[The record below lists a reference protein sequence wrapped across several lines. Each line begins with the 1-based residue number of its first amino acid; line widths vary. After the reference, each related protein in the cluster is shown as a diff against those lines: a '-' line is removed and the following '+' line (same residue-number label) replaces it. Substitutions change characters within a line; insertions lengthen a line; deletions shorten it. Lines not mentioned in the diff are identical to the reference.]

1 MLGVL
6 SATCGSIVAM
16 GRQFLD
22 EHERVVVG
30 QFEPKVSSELA
41 FNWPTQ
47 HYSISLHSFVLVF
60 TTLWCVNTVTEDS
73 QI

>member
-1 MLGVL
+1 MLD
-6 SATCGSIVAM
+6 ATCGSIVAM

-30 QFEPKVSSELA
+30 QFEPKVSSIFNGTCVQLA
-41 FNWPTQ
+41 
-47 HYSISLHSFVLVF
+47 YSTLLHSFVLVF